1 MRKSVGRLFAL
12 LSAARCGAVLVSV
25 VSAIATWTKMKTAAK
40 YVAERNNFMETT
52 PPTPVKKQL
61 ASGFVTENLYRDLP
75 G

>member
-1 MRKSVGRLFAL
+1 
-12 LSAARCGAVLVSV
+12 
-25 VSAIATWTKMKTAAK
+25 MKTAAK